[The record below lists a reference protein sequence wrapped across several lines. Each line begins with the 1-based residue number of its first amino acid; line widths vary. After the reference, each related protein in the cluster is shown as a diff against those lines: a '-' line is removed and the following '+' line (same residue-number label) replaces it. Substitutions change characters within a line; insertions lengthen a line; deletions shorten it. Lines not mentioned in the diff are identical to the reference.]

1 MKANYKNIINSGLL
15 GLGLSFCSSAFL
27 KAEAL
32 PPLQLDILG
41 GKYNSDEG
49 SVYTSQENFSLS
61 AYCLLE
67 QNGQDGCD
75 LDHYISVS
83 VVPKGTSSADFG
95 SFEING
101 TSYSYDDL
109 TYGEHSL
116 DDETNN
122 SVYSLFLEQEF
133 EFDPNLKRKG
143 VDVKTDAGTLVDS
156 LNINSEFELA
166 YKVFDID
173 TSQLKQG
180 FELHFDLY
188 KKMNNGDDIF
198 AEDFAKFFQN
208 TAANETPTNNPSI
221 PIIGNDNPSEVPESG
236 TTAALGLF
244 ALGAFT
250 FLRKKPKKDF

>member
-15 GLGLSFCSSAFL
+15 GLSLSFCSSAFL

-61 AYCLLE
+61 AYCLLDN
-67 QNGQDGCD
+67 NGQDGCD

-83 VVPKGTSSADFG
+83 VIPKGTTSADFG
-95 SFEING
+95 SFEVNG

-109 TYGEHSL
+109 TYGEHPL
-116 DDETNN
+116 DDEKNN

-133 EFDPNLKRKG
+133 QFDTDMKRKG
-143 VDVKTDAGTLVDS
+143 INVAEDTGTIMDS

-166 YKVFDID
+166 YEVFDID

-198 AEDFAKFFQN
+198 AGDFAKFFRN
-208 TAANETPTNNPSI
+208 PAANKPPTTNPSI
-221 PIIGNDNPSEVPESG
+221 PIFGNNNPSEVPESS
-236 TTAALGLF
+236 TTAAIALF

-250 FLRKKPKKDF
+250 FLRKKGKKDF